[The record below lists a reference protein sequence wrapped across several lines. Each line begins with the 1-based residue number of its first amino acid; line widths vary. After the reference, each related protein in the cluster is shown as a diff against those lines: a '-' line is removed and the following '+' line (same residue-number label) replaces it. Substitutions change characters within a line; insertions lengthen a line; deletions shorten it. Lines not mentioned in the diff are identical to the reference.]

1 MTLIIGIRCSNG
13 IVIGSD
19 GAATLSALGQPTAT
33 QPTPKLDIFD
43 HKVIVGVSG
52 PFGLGQIIK
61 GQIEEQWKGNKL
73 SGKSLPQA
81 MVYLRTQLWD
91 CCLRKEVEVA

>member
-1 MTLIIGIRCSNG
+1 MTPIIGIRCSNG

-33 QPTPKLDIFD
+33 QPTPKLDVFD
-43 HKVIVGVSG
+43 NKVIVGVSG

-61 GQIEEQWKGNKL
+61 GHVAGLWKDNKF
-73 SGKSLPQA
+73 SGMSLPQA
-81 MVYLRTQLWD
+81 MV
-91 CCLRKEVEVA
+91 